1 MAQAAHAT
9 RCRAGQSWEWDG
21 VHFDVLWP
29 REPDYARALKTNA
42 MSCVLRI
49 SSGADGSLRGPRS
62 VLLTGDIEREQ
73 EAALVAAAPQALR
86 SDVLIVPHHGSRTSS
101 SSPFL
106 EAVAPRIA
114 VFQAGYRNRFGH
126 PAAEVMARYVAL
138 GVDVHV
144 SPDCGA
150 WRWDAGA
157 EPQGACYRD
166 LVRRYWHHRGASGE
180 HEIEPLVDV
189 IDESGR
195 P

>member
-1 MAQAAHAT
+1 M
-9 RCRAGQSWEWDG
+9 
-21 VHFDVLWP
+21 
-29 REPDYARALKTNA
+29 
-42 MSCVLRI
+42 
-49 SSGADGSLRGPRS
+49 
-62 VLLTGDIEREQ
+62 
-73 EAALVAAAPQALR
+73 
-86 SDVLIVPHHGSRTSS
+86 LIVPHHGSRTSS

-150 WRWDAGA
+150 WWWGAGA
-157 EPQGACYRD
+157 APQGDCYRD
-166 LVRRYWHHRGASGE
+166 LARRYWHRRS
-180 HEIEPLVDV
+180 V
-189 IDESGR
+189 IDQPANEPRAGPGDEAAR